1 MWDLKGELDS
11 PNDLVIDL
19 RDPKV
24 ADGLAEMLGEV
35 AVLGERVG
43 AAEAKAEVAGHDRLA
58 ATGHRQDKVVQ
69 HVAATGRLRM
79 VSDDLENE
87 RAERQ
92 RLELDNATVR
102 TENDVRLEQLAQL
115 EATLAETRD
124 DLRRNREA
132 TDELRD
138 ATDDLIEWLQSELAR
153 TKRSNH
159 LLEALLSKRRRKDF
173 ERLVRQQAG
182 PLAGDGPTAPDA

>member
-43 AAEAKAEVAGHDRLA
+43 AAEAKAEVAFHDRL
-58 ATGHRQDKVVQ
+58 
-69 HVAATGRLRM
+69 AATGRLRM